1 MFKPTDTPPL
11 IWLKIHPFRGASARA
26 GTFVAAD
33 ASFKASIL
41 SLAGRPM
48 DTVAA
53 YSISAFIVGFG
64 IGIFIAGLNSDAPA
78 LWACVALIPVV
89 IGLLSAFGAK

>member
-1 MFKPTDTPPL
+1 
-11 IWLKIHPFRGASARA
+11 
-26 GTFVAAD
+26 
-33 ASFKASIL
+33 
-41 SLAGRPM
+41 M

-53 YSISAFIVGFG
+53 YAIAAFIIGFG

-89 IGLLSAFGAK
+89 IGLLSAFGPK